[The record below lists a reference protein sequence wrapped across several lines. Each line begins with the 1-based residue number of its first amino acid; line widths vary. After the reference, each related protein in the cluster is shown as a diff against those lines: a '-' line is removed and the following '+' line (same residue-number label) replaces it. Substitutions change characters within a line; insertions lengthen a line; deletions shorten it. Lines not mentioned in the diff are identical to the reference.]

1 MKKSKS
7 TKRAEAEQRQ
17 AVRACRTNREQLA
30 KLDRAGHAA
39 KRERARLTQMIQEDD
54 EPCWD
59 DDLQAQK
66 DWAHMNK
73 GGE

>member
-7 TKRAEAEQRQ
+7 TKRAEAELRQ
-17 AVRACRTNREQLA
+17 AIRAYRTNREQIA
-30 KLDRAGHAA
+30 KLDASGFAA

-54 EPCWD
+54 EPCWE
-59 DDLQAQK
+59 
-66 DWAHMNK
+66 

>member
-17 AVRACRTNREQLA
+17 AARALRTNQEQIA

-39 KRERARLTQMIQEDD
+39 KRERARLFNASLLSDIDH
-54 EPCWD
+54 D
-59 DDLQAQK
+59 DDIQRQK
-66 DWAHMNK
+66 DFARMNK